1 MKKSI
6 ALLLAAL
13 LVVGSLAGCT
23 GNNNSQSGNS
33 QSTTSQGGSTSQSTD
48 TSVPENKPYEL
59 LEAITPDG
67 TLHVARSS
75 YVTYPVADA
84 SGVTLEYWLPAAS
97 NIANG
102 AGETKDTAWAK
113 ALQEKTGIT
122 VTWTTSVLGKD
133 DESFGTMTASQKL
146 PDIVEWEW
154 TNKYNGGPS
163 AAENYGLITYLNDYV
178 QPYGPAADLWQFLQD
193 NPHIDKEIKDDAG
206 HYYAFPFVRGT
217 KYLQCT
223 SGPLVRVDLFEAA
236 GVDVNTL
243 ETIDDWYNALVKVKG
258 VEGVEYPL
266 ITKNWG
272 NLVQLL
278 CSAFGFRSG
287 MYVDWE
293 TEKVMYGE
301 ATEGYKNFIATIQQW
316 LEEGLIVPN
325 ILSQDKTA
333 QQQAIM
339 SGTSAICYGAGGGDL
354 GTYLAAQVARP
365 EDYASTWKVQAIN
378 FPVANKG
385 DVPHYG
391 GASYDYATTSKASA
405 AITAD
410 CTNIEIAVKF
420 LNYNYS
426 KEGHL
431 IVNYGTDYTVDAD
444 GQAHYSAKTMDY
456 AGNGFSALAT
466 SLANSGRANMSGAFA
481 QDPNYI
487 FEYYQNDVQ
496 KQALYNWNDHQD
508 SQKTLIPPITMT
520 QDEST
525 EYAHIISDIT
535 TKVQSSYGAWYA
547 LESKV
552 ADDWDAY
559 LSTLQ
564 GMNLET
570 AIGYYQ
576 AALDRYNAR

>member
-6 ALLLAAL
+6 ALLLAVL
-13 LVVGSLAGCT
+13 LVVGSLAGCA
-23 GNNNSQSGNS
+23 GNNNSQGGNS
-33 QSTTSQGGSTSQSTD
+33 QSTTSQAGATSQATD
-48 TSVPENKPYEL
+48 NSGSESKPYEL

-67 TLHVARSS
+67 TLKVARSS
-75 YVTYPVADA
+75 YVTYPVPEAA
-84 SGVTLEYWLPAAS
+84 GVTLQYWLPAAS

-113 ALQEKTGIT
+113 VLQEKTGIT
-122 VTWTTSVLGKD
+122 IEWTTSILGSD
-133 DESFGTMTASQKL
+133 NESFGTMTASETL

-154 TNKYNGGPS
+154 TNNYNGGPS
-163 AAENYGLITYLNDYV
+163 AAEAYGLITYLNDYI

-223 SGPLVRVDLFEAA
+223 SGPLVRVDLFEKA
-236 GVDVNTL
+236 GVDVNSLVTL
-243 ETIDDWYNALVKVKG
+243 DDWHDALVKVKN
-258 VEGVEYPL
+258 VEGVVYPL
-266 ITKNWG
+266 TTKNWG
-272 NLVQLL
+272 NLVQLIS
-278 CSAFGFRSG
+278 SAFGFRAG
-287 MYVDWE
+287 MYVDFE
-293 TEKVMYGE
+293 SGKVMFGE

-316 LEEGLIVPN
+316 LQEGILNPD

-339 SGTSAICYGAGGGDL
+339 SGTSAMCYGAGGGDL
-354 GTYLAAQVARP
+354 GTYLTSQAAAP
-365 EDYASTWKVQAIN
+365 GDYAPTWKMQAIN

-405 AITAD
+405 AITQD
-410 CTNIEIAVKF
+410 CKNPDIAAKF

-431 IVNYGTDYTVDAD
+431 IINYGSDYTVDAD
-444 GQAHYSAKTMDY
+444 GQAHYSAKTMDF
-456 AGNGFSALAT
+456 AGNGFSSLAT
-466 SLANSGRANMSGAFA
+466 SMANSGRANMSGAFA

-487 FEYYQNDVQ
+487 FEYYQNDIQ

-520 QDEST
+520 AEEST
-525 EYAHIISDIT
+525 EYAHIISDINT
-535 TKVQSSYGAWYA
+535 QVKSSYGSWFA

-552 ADDWDAY
+552 ADDWDSY
-559 LSTLQ
+559 LAKLNS
-564 GMNLET
+564 MNLDG
-570 AIGYYQ
+570 AIAYYQ